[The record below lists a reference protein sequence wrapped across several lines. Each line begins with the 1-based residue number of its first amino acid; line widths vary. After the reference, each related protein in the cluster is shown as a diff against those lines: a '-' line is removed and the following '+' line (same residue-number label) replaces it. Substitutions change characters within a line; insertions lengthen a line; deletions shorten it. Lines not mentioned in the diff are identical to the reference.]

1 MQQFRQVIHWV
12 QKSVQITNYLH
23 KLSAKA
29 RVSEESKAGI
39 KGFWLENEKQ
49 KSADSQSKKL
59 LSCMQNNTSLTVFH

>member
-1 MQQFRQVIHWV
+1 MTSNNNPKQQFQQVIHWV

-39 KGFWLENEKQ
+39 KGF
-49 KSADSQSKKL
+49 
-59 LSCMQNNTSLTVFH
+59 